1 MAPRP
6 ILIGLPAGMVI
17 VPHSSAWAVKAVETM
32 KRVISKKI
40 HARFAMMDLL
50 SRYKNGLFNAFQKK
64 LRKV

>member
-1 MAPRP
+1 
-6 ILIGLPAGMVI
+6 
-17 VPHSSAWAVKAVETM
+17 M

-40 HARFAMMDLL
+40 QARFAMIDLL